1 MKKMLISTI
10 VYNKYIISELNY
22 NTKLSLKKSKK
33 NLQNIL
39 QIKKNALYLHS
50 QLGTKPNLQMPL

>member
-33 NLQNIL
+33 KL
-39 QIKKNALYLHS
+39 
-50 QLGTKPNLQMPL
+50 TKYFAD